1 MESDKIET
9 TIFFGNGVNLLSKE
23 GKSWDAIL
31 RQISKRQVLPPIG
44 SNTLKYE
51 YIVLPQE
58 RYTEID
64 YGFKITENDIPEPTE
79 IIDTE
84 QNIKEVLASE
94 LSGSKASF
102 FYNKLVELKADNY
115 ITTNYELF
123 LNNLLKE
130 RGFKQ
135 IGNGHFEYL
144 LKPILTL
151 EKGYD
156 QVRLWNIHGNVYIP
170 ETMMFGLSD
179 YCKYVIEIEKKIQ
192 DIENGSMNGNEIY
205 WPYVMLHSD
214 VHMFGFGLGYE
225 EIDIWHFLTAR
236 KRLIRKNLITKN
248 HIVYYTILDNSYDL
262 GKMKMLEA
270 LDVDVVPI
278 NFDWSEN
285 AYEKAYNEIYK
296 IIREQKVIN
305 NEND

>member
-1 MESDKIET
+1 MESSRIET

-51 YIVLPQE
+51 YIVLLQD
-58 RYTEID
+58 RYTEVD
-64 YGFKITENDIPEPTE
+64 YGFEITIDGIPEPPE

-84 QNIKEVLASE
+84 QSIKEKLAHE
-94 LSGSKASF
+94 LSDSRASY
-102 FYNKLVELKADNY
+102 FYSKLVDLKADNY

-123 LNNLLKE
+123 LYDLLKD
-130 RGFKQ
+130 RGFKLMNS
-135 IGNGHFEYL
+135 GNLHL
-144 LKPILTL
+144 KLKPVFAL
-151 EKGYD
+151 ERGYN
-156 QVRLWNIHGNVYIP
+156 QVRLWNIHGNVLIP
-170 ETMMFGLSD
+170 DTMMLGLSD
-179 YCKYVIEIEKKIQ
+179 YCKYVIEIEKKMQ
-192 DIENGSMNGNEIY
+192 DIEDGSMNNNEIY
-205 WPYVMLHSD
+205 WPYVMLHSN

-236 KRLIRKNLITKN
+236 KRLLRKNLITKN
-248 HIVYYTILDNSYDL
+248 HIVYYAIIDKSYDM

-285 AYEKAYNEIYK
+285 AYENAFNEIYK
-296 IIREQKVIN
+296 KIRAHLKRC
-305 NEND
+305 

>member
-1 MESDKIET
+1 MESGKIET

-31 RQISKRQVLPPIG
+31 RQISQRQVLPPIG

-58 RYTEID
+58 RYTEVD
-64 YGFKITENDIPEPTE
+64 YGVRIEEEGIPLPSE
-79 IIDTE
+79 IRDTE
-84 QNIKEVLASE
+84 LNIKEELARE
-94 LSGSKASF
+94 LSNGKASF
-102 FYNKLVELKADNY
+102 FYNKLVNLKADNY

-123 LNNLLKE
+123 LYDLLKE

-135 IGNGHFEYL
+135 IGNGHLKYK

-151 EKGYD
+151 ERGYD
-156 QVRLWNIHGNVYIP
+156 QVRLWNIHGNAWIP
-170 ETMMFGLSD
+170 ETMMLGLSE
-179 YCKYVIEIEKKIQ
+179 YCKYVIKIEEKMQ
-192 DIENGSMNGNEIY
+192 AIEDGSINSNEFY
-205 WPYVMLHSD
+205 WPYVMLHSN

-236 KRLIRKNLITKN
+236 KRLLRKDLTPKN
-248 HIVYYTILDNSYDL
+248 HIVYYAIMDNSYDM

-296 IIREQKVIN
+296 IIREKVKSC
-305 NEND
+305 

>member
-1 MESDKIET
+1 MESGKIET

-51 YIVLPQE
+51 YIVLPQD
-58 RYTEID
+58 RYTEVD
-64 YGFKITENDIPEPTE
+64 YGFEITVDGIPEHPE
-79 IIDTE
+79 LIDTE
-84 QNIKEVLASE
+84 QSIKEKLAHE
-94 LSGSKASF
+94 LSDSRASD
-102 FYNKLVELKADNY
+102 FYNKLVNLKADNY

-123 LNNLLKE
+123 LYDLLKE
-130 RGFKQ
+130 RGFKLMNS
-135 IGNGHFEYL
+135 GNLHL
-144 LKPILTL
+144 KLKPVFTL
-151 EKGYD
+151 ERGYD
-156 QVRLWNIHGNVYIP
+156 QVRLWNIHGNVWIP
-170 ETMMFGLSD
+170 DTMMLGLSD
-179 YCKYVIEIEKKIQ
+179 YCKYVIEIEKKMQ
-192 DIENGSMNGNEIY
+192 DMEHGSMNNNELC
-205 WPYVMLHSD
+205 WPYVMLHSN

-236 KRLIRKNLITKN
+236 KRLLRRNLITKN
-248 HIVYYTILDNSYDL
+248 HIVYYAILDNSYDM
-262 GKMKMLEA
+262 GKMKMLAA

-296 IIREQKVIN
+296 IIQEHVRRC
-305 NEND
+305 

>member
-1 MESDKIET
+1 MEAGKVET
-9 TIFFGNGVNLLSKE
+9 TIFFGNGVNLLSRE

-31 RQISKRQVLPPIG
+31 RQISQRQVLPPIG

-58 RYTEID
+58 RYTEVD
-64 YGFKITENDIPEPTE
+64 YGVKIEEEGIPLPSE
-79 IIDTE
+79 IRDTE
-84 QNIKEVLASE
+84 LNIKEELARE
-94 LSGSKASF
+94 LSNGKASV
-102 FYNKLVELKADNY
+102 FYNKLVNLKADNY

-123 LNNLLKE
+123 LYELLKE

-135 IGNGHFEYL
+135 IGNGHLEYK

-151 EKGYD
+151 ERGYD
-156 QVRLWNIHGNVYIP
+156 QVRLWNIHGNAWIP
-170 ETMMFGLSD
+170 ETMMLGLSD
-179 YCKYVIEIEKKIQ
+179 YCKYVIEIEKKLQ
-192 DIENGSMNGNEIY
+192 DIEDGSVNGNEIY
-205 WPYVMLHSD
+205 WPYVMLHSN

-236 KRLIRKNLITKN
+236 KRLLRKNMITKN
-248 HIVYYTILDNSYDL
+248 HIVYYTILDNSYDM

-285 AYEKAYNEIYK
+285 AYEKAYNDIYK
-296 IIREQKVIN
+296 TIRAHVKRS
-305 NEND
+305 